1 MMLKSCI
8 CESTIQFY
16 WKRDKGMCMYLY
28 KMDPEQEIDP
38 QHIRDELYVNQFYR
52 YRTISDYA
60 VLKLYVRDDL
70 RDLYEAHV
78 QRHNQSLDDDTYTN
92 AGFDLYIPETTVF
105 ETSIKPQFVNLG
117 VKCDMIYCKKNM
129 AHILSYA
136 ENQEPADDLPVGIS
150 YKTGFYVYPRSS
162 MSKTPLMLANH
173 VGIID
178 SGYRG
183 DLIAAL
189 RSFEGGYTIPEQT
202 RLLQICHPSLCPVF
216 VVLVPESELS
226 VTVRGS
232 GGFGSTGAN

>member
-1 MMLKSCI
+1 MEFEDGPDS
-8 CESTIQFY
+8 
-16 WKRDKGMCMYLY
+16 
-28 KMDPEQEIDP
+28 

-70 RDLYEAHV
+70 RSLYEAHV
-78 QRHNQSLDDDTYTN
+78 QKHNQSLDDSIYTN
-92 AGFDLYIPETTVF
+92 AGFDLFIPENTVF
-105 ETSIKPQFVNLG
+105 DSAVKTQFVNLG

-136 ENQEPADDLPVGIS
+136 DNQEPADDIPVGIS

-183 DLIAAL
+183 ELIAAL
-189 RSFEGGYTIPEQT
+189 RSFEEGYEIPERT
-202 RLLQICHPSLCPVF
+202 RLLQICHPSLCAIF
-216 VVLVPESELS
+216 VVLVPDSELS
-226 VTVRGS
+226 VTLRGS
-232 GGFGSTGAN
+232 GGFGSTGLN

>member
-1 MMLKSCI
+1 MEL
-8 CESTIQFY
+8 EHELVL
-16 WKRDKGMCMYLY
+16 D
-28 KMDPEQEIDP
+28 DD

-52 YRTISDYA
+52 YRMISDYA

-70 RDLYEAHV
+70 LALYEPHV
-78 QRHNQSLDDDTYTN
+78 QKHNNSLEDDTYTN
-92 AGFDLYIPETTVF
+92 AGFDLYVPEDTSFETVF
-105 ETSIKPQFVNLG
+105 ETKFVNLG
-117 VKCDMIYCKKNM
+117 VKCDMIFCKKNM

-136 ENQEPADDLPVGIS
+136 ETETHEDNLPVGIS

-183 DLIAAL
+183 ELIAAV
-189 RSFEGGYTIPEQT
+189 RTFDAGYTVQAKT
-202 RLLQICHPSLCPVF
+202 RLFQICHPTLCPIY

-226 VTVRGS
+226 ITERGS
-232 GGFGSTGAN
+232 GGFGSTGVN